1 MNPIKFFR
9 RLAIILIIISSG
21 FLKADEPYTIQLEQ
35 VNIPGSPKIHSFA
48 FADDG
53 KWLFIGG
60 RINGMHGFDAAT
72 AFPKQFSNTNIFV
85 VDPIQLHTLSRV
97 LFFLLY
103 SSGVTSRTKCF
114 VDLF

>member
-1 MNPIKFFR
+1 MPQNTFLKFIFIF
-9 RLAIILIIISSG
+9 LFILNSIYI
-21 FLKADEPYTIQLEQ
+21 KADEPYTIQLEQ

-48 FADDG
+48 FADDNG

-85 VDPIQLHTLSRV
+85 VDPSTNIT
-97 LFFLLY
+97 Y
-103 SSGVTSRTKCF
+103 
-114 VDLF
+114 